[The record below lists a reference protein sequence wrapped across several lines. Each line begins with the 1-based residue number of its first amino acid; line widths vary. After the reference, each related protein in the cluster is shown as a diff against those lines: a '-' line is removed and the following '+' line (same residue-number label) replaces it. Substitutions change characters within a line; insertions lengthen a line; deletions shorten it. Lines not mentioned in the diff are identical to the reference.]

1 MPQPRTVVIPFGVP
15 VEGKGL
21 GIGLAALVHAFA
33 NVDGEGVAI
42 AQLHARKKD
51 EPPEAKPSPV
61 EAFVPPAAWNDLA
74 KRGDAPSLVHV
85 VLTGAID
92 PPALGSGTLQLL
104 AFDPRDGKTRAH
116 VEVTLDAARAGAS
129 LVGALEQLWSKLDGA
144 IGGLAGLGDLE
155 WESLESV
162 LRAERCALHDPLQGG
177 PHDRL
182 AAMLHLGRAI
192 GDAPEARYPVERLA
206 ALGLEAASGPALD
219 PKLAAAAARA
229 LERATDDAPGHVELV
244 EALSA
249 LLLRLGRA
257 RDAERQLNAAV
268 ATSPRR
274 TRLYVL
280 LAQSLRV
287 QGQHDAALAALHAGQ
302 AEVGPDV
309 GLCTERGAVLASR
322 GDLDGARAAWREA
335 LARDPVHP
343 APFTSLGALALR
355 SKDSETAQLLVDA
368 ALSSPVTSAEVLR
381 RSIHLA
387 LATEGEGIARASRVA
402 RLCLRVLDLAPGD
415 PWASLALAR
424 SQMVLGD
431 LPQARERLLSIERSA
446 PGSSAAAEAQAAR
459 ALMEDPQ
466 LEAQLHHVMRAAQQ
480 GPQTSLAEVAARA
493 RRLATLHALWPAW
506 LAAAR
511 ASLEAALDVA
521 PGAAAAHA
529 DLAEVLIELG
539 QPDAA
544 LQHAKRATELEG
556 ETPRTAQLVARAHEA
571 AGRSAQAQQ
580 AASRAAALDPSDSG
594 SRALVERLR
603 RPSQPPGLV
612 DRVGAAWRAW
622 TRKEKR

>member
-15 VEGKGL
+15 AEGRGL

-33 NVDGEGVAI
+33 HVDGEGVAI
-42 AQLHARKKD
+42 AQLHAKKKD
-51 EPPEAKPSPV
+51 EPPEAQPSPV

-85 VLTGAID
+85 VLTGSIE

-116 VEVTLDAARAGAS
+116 VEASLDATRAGAS

-144 IGGLAGLGDLE
+144 IGELGGLKELE
-155 WESLESV
+155 WEPLESV
-162 LRAERCALHDPLQGG
+162 LRAERCALHDPLRGG

-206 ALGLEAASGPALD
+206 ALGLETASGPVVD

-249 LLLRLGRA
+249 LLLRVGRA
-257 RDAERQLNAAV
+257 RDAERQLNAAI
-268 ATSPRR
+268 ASCPRR
-274 TRLYVL
+274 ARLYVL
-280 LAQSLRV
+280 LAQSLRA
-287 QGQHDAALAALHAGQ
+287 QGQLDAALATLAAAHS
-302 AEVGPDV
+302 EVGPDV
-309 GLCTERGAVLASR
+309 GLSTERGAVLASR
-322 GDLDGARAAWREA
+322 GDLDGAKGAFREA

-355 SKDSETAQLLVDA
+355 TKDGETAQLLVDA
-368 ALSSPVTSAEVLR
+368 ALSSRATSVDVLR

-431 LPQARERLLSIERSA
+431 LPQARERLLSIERSS
-446 PGSSAAAEAQAAR
+446 PGSSAAAEAQAVR
-459 ALMEDPQ
+459 VVMDDPQ
-466 LEAQLHHVMRAAQQ
+466 LEAQLQNVMRAAQT
-480 GPQTSLAEVAARA
+480 GPVATLADVAARA

-506 LAAAR
+506 MAAAVAER
-511 ASLEAALDVA
+511 RRGQLAGARTSLEAALELS

-529 DLAEVLIELG
+529 DLAEVLIEEE
-539 QPDAA
+539 
-544 LQHAKRATELEG
+544 QHEKAREHARRAIELEG
-556 ETPRTAQLVARAHEA
+556 ETPRTTQLLARAQDS
-571 AGRSAQAQQ
+571 AGR
-580 AASRAAALDPSDSG
+580 AAPVPTSTK
-594 SRALVERLR
+594 
-603 RPSQPPGLV
+603 RPSAPPETPGWS
-612 DRVGAAWRAW
+612 DRLNAAWQAW
-622 TRKEKR
+622 IRK

>member
-1 MPQPRTVVIPFGVP
+1 MAQPRTVVIPFGVP
-15 VEGKGL
+15 AEARGL
-21 GIGLAALVHAFA
+21 GIGLAALLHAFT

-42 AQLHARKKD
+42 AQLHAKKKD
-51 EPPEAKPSPV
+51 EPPETKPSPV

-85 VLTGAID
+85 VLTGSID
-92 PPALGSGTLQLL
+92 PPALGSGTIQLL
-104 AFDPRDGKTRAH
+104 AFDPRDGKTRAQ
-116 VEVTLDAARAGAS
+116 VEATLDAAHAGAS
-129 LVGALEQLWSKLDGA
+129 LVGALELLWSKLDGA
-144 IGGLAGLGDLE
+144 IGALGGLKELE
-155 WESLESV
+155 WEPLESV
-162 LRAERCALHDPLQGG
+162 LRAERCALHDPLRGG

-206 ALGLEAASGPALD
+206 ALGLEAASGPIVD

-229 LERATDDAPGHVELV
+229 LERATDDAPGHIELV

-268 ATSPRR
+268 ASAPRR
-274 TRLYVL
+274 PRLHVL
-280 LAQSLRV
+280 LAQSLRA
-287 QGQHDAALAALHAGQ
+287 QGQLDAALATLASAQ
-302 AEVGPDV
+302 AEIGPDV
-309 GLCTERGAVLASR
+309 GLSTERGAVLASR

-355 SKDSETAQLLVDA
+355 SKDGETAQLLVDA
-368 ALSSPVTSAEVLR
+368 ALSSPVTSVDVLR

-402 RLCLRVLDLAPGD
+402 RLCLRVLELAPGD

-431 LPQARERLLSIERSA
+431 LMQARERLLSIERSA
-446 PGSSAAAEAQAAR
+446 PGSSAAAEAQAVR
-459 ALMEDPQ
+459 VVMDDPQ
-466 LEAQLHHVMRAAQQ
+466 LEAQLQNVMKAAQT
-480 GPQTSLAEVAARA
+480 GPDAALADVAMRA

-506 LAAAR
+506 MAAATAERRRGQLAAAR

-529 DLAEVLIELG
+529 DLAEVLLEQG
-539 QPDAA
+539 HGEPARE
-544 LQHAKRATELEG
+544 HAKRAIELEG
-556 ETPRTAQLVARAHEA
+556 ETPRMVQLLERARTQDGSA
-571 AGRSAQAQQ
+571 RSAPRQG
-580 AASRAAALDPSDSG
+580 STRPSEPPG
-594 SRALVERLR
+594 WGERL
-603 RPSQPPGLV
+603 
-612 DRVGAAWRAW
+612 GAAWRAL
-622 TRKEKR
+622 KLK